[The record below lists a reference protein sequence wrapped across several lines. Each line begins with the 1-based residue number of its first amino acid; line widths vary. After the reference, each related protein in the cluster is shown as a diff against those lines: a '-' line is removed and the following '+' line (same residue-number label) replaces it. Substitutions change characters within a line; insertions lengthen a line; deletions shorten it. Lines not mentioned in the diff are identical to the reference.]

1 MRQDMR
7 VIRMTA
13 VEVRDGDGGA
23 DADAG
28 VRRRGRGRASR
39 RGAFGRLK
47 AKHHRPGGKRTRGLP
62 EFRGLAA
69 RRVGW
74 PAADRNA
81 NSSRF
86 KFLGG
91 LSRSDAF
98 LRQLWSVRDPESAS
112 NNPES
117 ASNNPESAS
126 LGYWIRFSQRVD
138 LLEEIQETDLPITSQ
153 VDPIS
158 CP

>member
-1 MRQDMR
+1 
-7 VIRMTA
+7 
-13 VEVRDGDGGA
+13 
-23 DADAG
+23 
-28 VRRRGRGRASR
+28 
-39 RGAFGRLK
+39 
-47 AKHHRPGGKRTRGLP
+47 
-62 EFRGLAA
+62 
-69 RRVGW
+69 VGW

-126 LGYWIRFSQRVD
+126 NNPESASNNPESASLGYWIRFSQRVD